1 MATSIKNKLVPIVKD
16 NTSITGSGTQ
26 TTPAVSGATVSAP
39 AAAAMN
45 TVQKKAA
52 ASQSGGTS
60 GTAATQTGGVSA
72 TTVKPVTEAQQTAAN
87 RASLEKSNALRS
99 AAGLPVHSTGEIAAT
114 ASKAAATNQNVIR
127 TKEAAAKTLADQGVQ
142 VSRTTYIDDSGNKKT
157 GFIVNGRTYQDAA
170 GLTPVN
176 VGSRVAAGDG
186 REYIKTEN
194 GSMLYSD
201 WLKQQG
207 TETGSAPAAAGQE
220 TAYSPYMRTE
230 NGRYE
235 GFSTVSRTYQPNE
248 YGSVEVTI
256 RTPSGQEGT
265 GYMLNGRFY
274 SDPQGTQLLDGVYAE
289 APDGKIY
296 RASAAQSRDQLV
308 WSPNQGDYYD
318 YASAYPQGRSI
329 SYTGS
334 DGKTYYVE
342 GDPVSGN
349 WVVYDANHNSLGRLD
364 NTGAA
369 YSSSNTMNN
378 PVYQPAFAGARDAL
392 IGNGVDLN
400 GDGTVKLASGSEANF
415 GKIFNI
421 NSWSQADAELQRRAR
436 AGDTAAAA
444 QSDALYADMLRN
456 IDAVYSQPI
465 GSAAAQRSGTVYADA
480 ARGAAQQQTSFS
492 TGNAAP
498 QPGVQQR
505 DMLATEAERQRQA
518 QEQAAEAERQRQAQL
533 QQMTPRDNAQMQ
545 QLRDQLAQVDA
556 LLESA
561 RTSGDEAYALQL
573 QQVRARIQEQIA
585 SLNEQYQGVNRQLYV
600 DYMMA
605 QRDLPQQLAAQGY
618 TGGLRESS
626 MLGLRA
632 GYEGQLAENERQR
645 LAGIRDLE
653 SGGLDKELTLGIENI
668 KDRQQAEETAYNRAA
683 AVRAQ
688 MLQQMN
694 RIEDLSRSDAETARK
709 EAQTQIN
716 AYLSAGGSA
725 QEIPSALLTISGY
738 TGAYVSALAGAYA
751 RQQAQAQANAIL
763 SAGGSIPDTIAQRAG
778 YGLDYTAALDA
789 ARAEQRAQE
798 ISDREAQWA
807 REDAQRAEQYAR
819 NDEDSERK
827 RAQGQVDA
835 ILSAGGTVPPEL
847 LEAAGYGAEYA
858 AALGGYYQRA
868 EADKTRQEAQAQANA
883 ILAQG
888 GTVPP
893 ELLAAAGYSTEY
905 ADALRGQSKP
915 TLTLAQVEAAIKA
928 GNLSP
933 NVLSAYEYY
942 YGRPYQQTAQQ
953 TYYTGNNPGTSPTPT
968 GESQATATFRSAA
981 QNILSQSGIGN
992 YEDVYAYANARAAAG
1007 AISYAEAMAIADELI
1022 GTDIANKVNSGVLTK
1037 EQGLAYIATIGR

>member
-1 MATSIKNKLVPIVKD
+1 MATSIREKLTPIVKD
-16 NTSITGSGTQ
+16 KTMNTGSGTQ
-26 TTPAVSGATVSAP
+26 TTPAVSGATASAP

-60 GTAATQTGGVSA
+60 GTAATQTGGTSGSKQ
-72 TTVKPVTEAQQTAAN
+72 KPVTYAVTEAQQAAAN
-87 RASLEKSNALRS
+87 RAALTASNDKRK
-99 AAGLPVHSTGEIAAT
+99 AAGLPTHSDAEIDALA
-114 ASKAAATNQNVIR
+114 KEAAATNQNVIR
-127 TKEAAAKTLADQGVQ
+127 TKEAAAKTIADQGIP
-142 VSRTTYIDDSGNKKT
+142 VSKTTYIDDKGNKKT
-157 GFIVNGRTYQDAA
+157 GFIINGRTYQDAA

-176 VGSRVAAGDG
+176 VGSRIVAGDG
-186 REYIKTEN
+186 REYMKTKN

-201 WLKQQG
+201 YLQRQG
-207 TETGSAPAAAGQE
+207 AAEPGSAPAAANGQE
-220 TAYSPYMRTE
+220 SAYSPYMRTE

-296 RASAAQSRDQLV
+296 RASAAQSRDDLV

-369 YSSSNTMNN
+369 YSSSSTMNN

-392 IGNGVDLN
+392 IGSGVDLN
-400 GDGTVKLASGSEANF
+400 GDGTVKIASGSEANF
-415 GKIFNI
+415 GKIFGIQN
-421 NSWSQADAELQRRAR
+421 WSQADAELQRRAR
-436 AGDTAAAA
+436 AGDAAAAA

-456 IDAVYSQPI
+456 IDTVYSQPI
-465 GSAAAQRSGTVYADA
+465 GSAAAQRNGTVYADT
-480 ARGAAQQQTSFS
+480 ARGTAQPGVVGQAAAQPT
-492 TGNAAP
+492 AAP
-498 QPGVQQR
+498 QTGVQQR

-518 QEQAAEAERQRQAQL
+518 QEQAAEAERKRQAQL
-533 QQMTPRDNAQMQ
+533 QQMTPQDNAQMQ

-561 RTSGDEAYALQL
+561 KSSGDEAYALQL

-688 MLQQMN
+688 MLQQLN

-716 AYLSAGGSA
+716 TYLSAGGSA
-725 QEIPSALLTISGY
+725 QDIPSALLTISGY

-763 SAGGSIPDTIAQRAG
+763 SAGGSIPDTIAQQAG

-798 ISDREAQWA
+798 LSDREAQWA

-858 AALGGYYQRA
+858 AALGDYYQRG
-868 EADKTRQEAQAQANA
+868 EADKARQEAQTQVNA
-883 ILAQG
+883 ILSAG

-893 ELLAAAGYSTEY
+893 ELLEAAGYSTEY

-928 GNLSP
+928 GNTAP

-942 YGRPYQQTAQQ
+942 YGRPYQAPAAPVYNPL
-953 TYYTGNNPGTSPTPT
+953 YYDPEIREEPEETEPEITVTPT
-968 GESQATATFRSAA
+968 VTNAAVRSLADGY
-981 QNILSQSGIGN
+981 LSDLALGGGMPRDVWAEKVGDDLSAKVGSGKITMDDAL
-992 YEDVYAYANARAAAG
+992 EVMD
-1007 AISYAEAMAIADELI
+1007 L
-1022 GTDIANKVNSGVLTK
+1022 L
-1037 EQGLAYIATIGR
+1037 GL